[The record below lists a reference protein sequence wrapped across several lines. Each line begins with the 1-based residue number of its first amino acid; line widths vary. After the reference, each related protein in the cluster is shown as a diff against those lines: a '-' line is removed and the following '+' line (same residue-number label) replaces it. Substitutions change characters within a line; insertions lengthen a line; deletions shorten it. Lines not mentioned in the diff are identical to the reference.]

1 MLLYKLILYKHTV
14 RAKISDHLRKESKF
28 FVFCFLIEV
37 RIFYVIL
44 LFLFNTVE

>member
-14 RAKISDHLRKESKF
+14 RAKILDHLRKESKF
-28 FVFCFLIEV
+28 FVFFLIEV